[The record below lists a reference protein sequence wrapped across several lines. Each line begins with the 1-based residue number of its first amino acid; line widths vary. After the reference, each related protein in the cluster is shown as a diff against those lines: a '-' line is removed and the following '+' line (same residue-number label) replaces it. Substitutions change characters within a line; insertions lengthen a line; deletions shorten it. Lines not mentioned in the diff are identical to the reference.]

1 MFSCCC
7 FFLII
12 QRTWLRFLSYFILSF
27 CYFIFFYNDY
37 YWFIHFCYNKNKWT
51 HLLVYFC
58 NKTPC
63 WSLESMQALICYIQ
77 HSLDFD
83 FTHTWRFGY
92 LGLCCPSFDQCK
104 PLAGAYFM
112 VEHFFKARYLKLN
125 RYVIS
130 ESQGQLRPA
139 LCYWQEETFTVLLVR
154 LLNSLHFRAG
164 CPGRRNCQEAKR
176 AILKRLWSP
185 RFTTWGLPPRGSGE
199 GTLRRTS

>member
-12 QRTWLRFLSYFILSF
+12 QRTWLRFLSVILYFFIMTIIDL
-27 CYFIFFYNDY
+27 FIFVTIKTSEHT
-37 YWFIHFCYNKNKWT
+37 YWFTFAIKR
-51 HLLVYFC
+51 
-58 NKTPC
+58 PC

-176 AILKRLWSP
+176 AILKRLWSL

>member
-7 FFLII
+7 FFPHHSKNLASI
-12 QRTWLRFLSYFILSF
+12 FK

-37 YWFIHFCYNKNKWT
+37 YWFIHFCYNYWFTFAIKR
-51 HLLVYFC
+51 
-58 NKTPC
+58 PC
-63 WSLESMQALICYIQ
+63 WSLESMQALIWYILYVIYSTVWILI
-77 HSLDFD
+77 SLS
-83 FTHTWRFGY
+83 TWRFGY
-92 LGLCCPSFDQCK
+92 LGLCCPSFDQYK

-112 VEHFFKARYLKLN
+112 VEHVFKARYLKLN

-130 ESQGQLRPA
+130 ESQGSLRPG

-154 LLNSLHFRAG
+154 LLNSLHFHAG
-164 CPGRRNCQEAKR
+164 CPARRNCQEAKR

-199 GTLRRTS
+199 GTLQRTS